1 VITATLQLVD
11 LAGSERLKKSKVEG
25 SAKIEA
31 VGINESLLVLGKV
44 ISSLVESKTHV
55 PVISEGGCLSMK
67 TTHTYIHIYMCICVP
82 VMKLL
87 CKTMCSLK

>member
-55 PVISEGGCLSMK
+55 PVISRGEGGGSSMMCS
-67 TTHTYIHIYMCICVP
+67 YIHTHIYAYMLYIYMRHDCF
-82 VMKLL
+82 K
-87 CKTMCSLK
+87 KQ